1 LDTSLRLTPPGPPG
15 GTALPPVQPAGPGQ
29 RTRHQQLEEGGMTKW
44 EIIDENDRVLDT
56 LREGDPE
63 LLHALNLGFRIRQV
77 GSTDLLEL
85 QEAERR

>member
-1 LDTSLRLTPPGPPG
+1 
-15 GTALPPVQPAGPGQ
+15 
-29 RTRHQQLEEGGMTKW
+29 MTKW